1 MQLFNRYVSPR
12 GLTVFGCEILLI
24 FGSVAIAARAHGGGT
39 DIAADLWKIAL
50 VTGLC
55 QVCFYYNDLYDLTVV
70 HSSRELL
77 IRLLQAAGA
86 ASIII
91 ALIYLVMPSLAMG
104 NGIFVSSLIIFL
116 IAIVAWRLLFNRLAS
131 SSQLEERVLVV
142 GSGATARM
150 VARQIEGQ
158 HDFGYRVVGFVDD
171 QDYEAA
177 GTPDSA
183 FANGLSTVGGRQEIP
198 RLVHALEVDRIVVGL
213 SDRRGR
219 LPISELLQAKLAG
232 VHVEDA
238 ATMYE
243 RLTGKILIDDLKPS
257 WLIFSDGF
265 VISRWTRFT
274 KRAFD
279 LVLASIGLA
288 LAAPLML
295 LTALAVYLDSDGPVF
310 YCQERVGQHGRRFTV
325 YKFRSMRADAEKGRP
340 IWARTQDTRVTRVGR
355 LIRKTRLDELPQLW
369 NVLRGN
375 MSFVGPRPERAF
387 FVEQLE
393 QEIPF
398 YQQRHAVKPGVTGW
412 AQVKYHYGSSIEEAM
427 EKLRYDL
434 YYIKHLSIA
443 LDLSIVFDTVKVI
456 LFGKGAK

>member
-24 FGSVAIAARAHGGGT
+24 FGSVAIAARAHGVGT
-39 DIAADLWKIAL
+39 DVGADLWKIAL

-55 QVCFYYNDLYDLTVV
+55 QLCFYYNDLYDLTVV

-91 ALIYLVMPSLAMG
+91 ALLYLIMPSLAIG

-116 IAIVAWRLLFNRLAS
+116 VAIVAWRLLFNRLAY

-150 VARQIEGQ
+150 VARQIQAQ
-158 HDFGYRVVGFVDD
+158 HDFGYRVVGFIND
-171 QDYEAA
+171 QDM
-177 GTPDSA
+177 GTLPGGPA
-183 FANGLSTVGGRQEIP
+183 TVGGPEDIP
-198 RLVHALEVDRIVVGL
+198 HLVRLFDVDRIVVGL

-219 LPISELLQAKLAG
+219 LPIAQLLQAKLAG
-232 VHVEDA
+232 IHVEDA

-265 VISRWTRFT
+265 VISRWTRFS

-279 LVLASIGLA
+279 LLLASVGFV
-288 LAAPLML
+288 LAAPLTL
-295 LTALAVYLDSDGPVF
+295 LTALAVYL
-310 YCQERVGQHGRRFTV
+310 
-325 YKFRSMRADAEKGRP
+325 
-340 IWARTQDTRVTRVGR
+340 
-355 LIRKTRLDELPQLW
+355 
-369 NVLRGN
+369 
-375 MSFVGPRPERAF
+375 
-387 FVEQLE
+387 
-393 QEIPF
+393 
-398 YQQRHAVKPGVTGW
+398 
-412 AQVKYHYGSSIEEAM
+412 
-427 EKLRYDL
+427 
-434 YYIKHLSIA
+434 
-443 LDLSIVFDTVKVI
+443 
-456 LFGKGAK
+456 